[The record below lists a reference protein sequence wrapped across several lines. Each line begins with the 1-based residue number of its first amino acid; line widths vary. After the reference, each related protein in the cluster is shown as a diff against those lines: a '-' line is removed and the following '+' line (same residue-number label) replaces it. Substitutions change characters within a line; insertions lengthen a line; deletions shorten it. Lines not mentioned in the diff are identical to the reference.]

1 MLRAKLDVKMT
12 KHFING
18 PTSRLHEL
26 IKAPAHL
33 LDSSSSC
40 IDLIFTSP
48 PNLVMDMVFTKFDLS
63 IYYPPPFERT
73 VWYYNR
79 ANADLIQRA
88 IDLFN
93 WDKAL
98 RINDVDKQVAIF
110 TYTLI
115 NIMQKFVPNETII
128 CDDRDHYPW
137 MNKEIKQLNRKN
149 KFPNDSFKLI
159 KLYFISISVKHSR
172 TN

>member
-1 MLRAKLDVKMT
+1 M
-12 KHFING
+12 
-18 PTSRLHEL
+18 EL
-26 IKAPAHL
+26 
-33 LDSSSSC
+33 
-40 IDLIFTSP
+40 
-48 PNLVMDMVFTKFDLS
+48 VFAKFDLS

-128 CDDRDHYPW
+128 CDDRDHYP
-137 MNKEIKQLNRKN
+137 
-149 KFPNDSFKLI
+149 
-159 KLYFISISVKHSR
+159 
-172 TN
+172 